1 MTDTVRSLHD
11 PRLLP
16 FLPMLYVAWADAEL
30 NAEEIDAI
38 RTLLPA
44 SARCLDAWLDPDDPP
59 SALEMGR
66 MLALLRRAADTAETA
81 EKLDLIGLGRRLA
94 QAHREDEA
102 PISEQE
108 REALERIA
116 DQLGVAGT
124 EAARQLLA
132 SRRGAQQTHEPP
144 PSFDVE
150 ALTQRLVGGRPEVR
164 HRVLELLTEPEFR
177 LPVALDRESHR
188 TQVLAWCRRLAD
200 EGIGALSFPR
210 SAGGE
215 ADLDAFLVA
224 FETIALHDLSLL
236 VKFGVQFGLFGGAIM
251 NLGTARNHA
260 EYLPRVSSLELPGC
274 FAMTETSHGSNVADL
289 ETTATWDPDARGFI
303 IDTPSAAARKDYI
316 GNAARDGRL
325 AVVFAQ
331 LRVGVEE
338 HGVHAFVVPIR
349 GDDGVACP
357 GVSITDCG
365 HKMGL
370 NGVDNGRLRFDR
382 VRVPRGALLDRFA
395 SVSEDGV
402 YTSPIASPT
411 KRFFTMLGTLVGGR
425 VSVALAANS
434 AARSALTIAVKYAVQ
449 RRQFGPGGEQE
460 LKLLDYPIHRRK
472 LLPYL
477 ATTYALTFALAQ
489 LRRDYVAAMSA
500 EEDDDAAQSRRRQV
514 ESDAAGLK
522 AYSTDHCTDT
532 IQTCRKGCGGQG
544 YLAENRFAA
553 LKADTDV
560 FMTFEGDNTVLM
572 LLVAKG
578 MLTELRDRLKSAGV
592 RGFVRWIAA
601 RADHEAERLRPW
613 KPRRT
618 SREHLHDH
626 DFHLDALRWREEDLA
641 TEVAS
646 TLRRRLKESD
656 GDPSDAMLAV
666 QNQLLA
672 MANARVERQLLER
685 FVAAVEATED
695 DRERR
700 LLGELCQLFALC
712 RIEADRAYFLENGY
726 FAGRKSRALAD
737 EVDRLCASLRP
748 QASHLVDAF
757 AIPDELLAPIAR

>member
-1 MTDTVRSLHD
+1 MTDTERTPLDD
-11 PRLLP
+11 PKFLP
-16 FLPMLYVAWADAEL
+16 FLPMLYVAWADSEL
-30 NAEEIDAI
+30 DAEEINAI
-38 RTLLPA
+38 REAMPA
-44 SARCLDAWLDPDDPP
+44 SARCLDPWLDPDDPP
-59 SALEMGR
+59 SAAEMGR
-66 MLALLRRAADTAETA
+66 LLALLRGAAENAATA
-81 EKLDLIGLGRRLA
+81 EKLDLVGLGRCLA
-94 QAHREDEA
+94 QAHQEDEA
-102 PISEQE
+102 PISAHE

-116 DQLGVAGT
+116 AHLGVVGT

-132 SRRGAQQTHEPP
+132 SRRGAKQTPEPP

-150 ALTQRLVGGRPEVR
+150 ALARRLVGDRAEVR
-164 HRVLELLTEPEFR
+164 RRVLELLAAPEFR

-188 TQVLAWCRRLAD
+188 EQVLAWCRRLAD
-200 EGIGALSFPR
+200 AGLGALSFPR

-215 ADLDAFLVA
+215 ADLEAFLVA
-224 FETIALHDLSLL
+224 FEAIAFHDLSLL
-236 VKFGVQFGLFGGAIM
+236 IKFGVQFGLFGGAIV
-251 NLGTARNHA
+251 NLGTARHHA
-260 EYLPRVSSLELPGC
+260 EYLPRARSLELPGC

-289 ETTATWDPDARGFI
+289 ETTATWDPSARGFI

-316 GNAARDGRL
+316 GNAARDGRV

-331 LRVGVEE
+331 LRVGAEE

-349 GDDGVACP
+349 GDDGGACP
-357 GVSITDCG
+357 GVTITDCG

-395 SVSEDGV
+395 SVSEEGV
-402 YTSPIASPT
+402 YQSPIASPT

-434 AARSALTIAVKYAVQ
+434 AAKSALTIAVKYAVQ

-477 ATTYALTFALAQ
+477 ATTYALGFALAQ
-489 LRRDYVAAMSA
+489 LRRDYAEAMDA
-500 EEDDDAAQSRRRQV
+500 EVDDDAAQSRRRQV
-514 ESDAAGLK
+514 EADAAGLK
-522 AYSTDHCTDT
+522 AYSTDHCTET

-560 FMTFEGDNTVLM
+560 FMTFEGDNTVLS

-578 MLTELRDRLKSAGV
+578 MLTQMRDRLKSAGV
-592 RGFVRWIAA
+592 RGFARWIAA
-601 RADHEAERLRPW
+601 RANHEAERLRPW

-618 SREHLHDH
+618 SREHLQDH
-626 DFHLDALRWREEDLA
+626 DFHLDALRWREEDLV
-641 TEVAS
+641 TEVAQA
-646 TLRRRLKESD
+646 LRRQLHD
-656 GDPSDAMLAV
+656 GDPSDALLAV
-666 QNQLLA
+666 QNQMLA
-672 MANARVERQLLER
+672 MANARVERQILER

-695 DRERR
+695 GGERQI
-700 LLGELCQLFALC
+700 LAQLCQLFALC

-726 FAGRKSRALAD
+726 FAGRKSRVLRD
-737 EVDRLCASLRP
+737 EVDRLCAALRP

-757 AIPDELLAPIAR
+757 AIPEELLAPIAR